1 MSIIEFKKELI
12 AALIQALK
20 DNKGGTEHI
29 VIEVVTRKVDEL
41 IFGRKE

>member
-20 DNKGGTEHI
+20 ENKGGEEHVVREI
-29 VIEVVTRKVDEL
+29 VTKKVDDL